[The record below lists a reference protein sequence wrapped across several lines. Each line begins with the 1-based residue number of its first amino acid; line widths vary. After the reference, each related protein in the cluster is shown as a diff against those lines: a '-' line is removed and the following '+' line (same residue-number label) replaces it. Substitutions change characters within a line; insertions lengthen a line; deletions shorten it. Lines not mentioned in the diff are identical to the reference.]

1 MSVVET
7 ERTGILLDFYDED
20 TGIIKENG
28 TGTDFDFARRGA
40 QVDFVKNEEVIFI
53 TITTPNKK
61 VIVKQILKKN

>member
-20 TGIIKENG
+20 TGVIQEDG

-40 QVDFVKNEEVIFI
+40 QVDFVKNEKVIFI
-53 TITTPNKK
+53 TITTPSGKK
-61 VIVKQILKKN
+61 IVKTILKKN